1 MKKILVLLLLV
12 SAAASAADK
21 KILLRGGETSFT
33 ANDHAV
39 ARYKKAA
46 GDRADIVVARS
57 QEEFDRHIV
66 DAHGVLG
73 GINKEQFAKAKNLEW
88 VQTAS
93 AGVEAYA
100 FWPEFLESD
109 VMLTNCKVVQGPSV
123 ADHALALFLALARG
137 LQSYIPD
144 MQTKTWKS
152 RAQAPETIRELQGM
166 TAVVVGVGGIGTQ
179 IAQRLHGFG
188 IEVIGVDPRDIPVSN
203 FVPIVVKPDDVDSVL
218 PKADAVFVAAPWTPE
233 SENMIGA
240 RQFDLMKDDA
250 YFIVI
255 SRGGLYDH
263 EALVK
268 TLDSGK
274 LLGVG
279 LDVTRPEPLP
289 KDHALWRFK
298 NVIITPHMASL
309 SDAANGRRLGVMVD
323 NVGRFAH
330 GRPLVNLVDKSV
342 GY

>member
-1 MKKILVLLLLV
+1 MKKILVVLLLI

-21 KILLRGGETSFT
+21 KILLRGSETSFT
-33 ANDHAV
+33 ANDQAV
-39 ARYKKAA
+39 ARYQKAA
-46 GDRADIVVARS
+46 GDRADIIVARS
-57 QEEFDRHIV
+57 QEEFERHVV

-88 VQTAS
+88 VQSSS
-93 AGVEAYA
+93 AGVEAYT
-100 FWPEFLESD
+100 FWPEFVESD
-109 VMLTNCKVVQGPSV
+109 IKLTNCKVVQGPSV

-137 LQSYIPD
+137 LQTYIPD
-144 MQTKTWKS
+144 METQTWKS
-152 RAQAPETIRELQGM
+152 RAEAPETIRELQGM

-188 IEVIGVDPRDIPVSN
+188 ISVIGVDPRDIPVSY
-203 FVPIVVKPDDVDSVL
+203 FVPIVVKPDAVDRVL
-218 PKADAVFVAAPWTPE
+218 PKADAVFIAAPLTLE

-255 SRGGLYDH
+255 SRGGLYDR

-268 TLDSGK
+268 SLDSGK
-274 LLGVG
+274 LRGVG

-289 KDHALWRFK
+289 EDHALWRFK

-309 SDAANGRRLGVMVD
+309 SEAANGRRLDVMVD

-330 GRPLVNLVDKSV
+330 GRPLVNLVDKDA

>member
-39 ARYKKAA
+39 ARYKKAV

-144 MQTKTWKS
+144 MQTQTWKS

-255 SRGGLYDH
+255 SRGGLYDR

>member
-1 MKKILVLLLLV
+1 MKNTLVLLLLAV
-12 SAAASAADK
+12 ACLSAADK
-21 KILLRGGETSFT
+21 KILVRGGSSFT
-33 ANDHAV
+33 SNDEAV
-39 ARYKKAA
+39 ALYRKAA
-46 GDRADIVVARS
+46 GDRADIIVARS
-57 QEEFDRHIV
+57 QEEFDRLIADV
-66 DAHGVLG
+66 HGVLG
-73 GINKEQFAKAKNLEW
+73 GINKDQFAKAKNLEW
-88 VQTAS
+88 VQSTS

-100 FWPEFLESD
+100 FWPEFRESD
-109 VMLTNCKVVQGPSV
+109 VALTNCKVVQGPSV

-137 LQSYIPD
+137 LQMYITD
-144 MQTKTWKS
+144 MQTQSWKPRS
-152 RAQAPETIRELQGM
+152 QAPKTVRELQGM

-188 IEVIGVDPRDIPVSN
+188 IEVIGVDPRDMPVSN
-203 FVPIVVKPDDVDSVL
+203 FVPTIVKPDEIDSVL

-250 YFIVI
+250 YFVVI
-255 SRGGLYDH
+255 SRGGLYDR

-268 TLDSGK
+268 ILDSGK

-309 SDAANGRRLGVMVD
+309 SEGANGRRLGVMVD
-323 NVGRFAH
+323 NVGRFTH
-330 GRPLVNLVDKSV
+330 GKPLVNLVDKSV